1 MASKI
6 VLFLSVFNDRSEEK
20 IYNCPDGSVVF
31 GTQTNDAPVRYL
43 LQAHPDVQK
52 IICIVTTQAQE
63 AAWEHFQNI
72 VKEAAPKVV
81 TIPISYE
88 EAEDFSEKAVPSILE
103 HVKDEDIIFLD
114 VTGGFRNANMYLLL
128 LSRILSYKG
137 IRTAG
142 AVYSNYKTAAV
153 EDISYLI
160 ELFDLVGG
168 MQELTSFGNVQTL
181 RAYYEQQTGQN
192 RPRDEKIVALLD
204 SMERLTET
212 ITLCRTSQIEEHL
225 NRFNDALADAEN
237 CDDPLMR
244 TLVPVFR
251 GKFGRKLTTPGL
263 IKWCVENGM
272 IQQALT
278 IYKERIPTYLIRDR
292 KNIIEVKSDAPE
304 PDDVKSYG
312 NEDEA
317 WFCQYLLPRAGK
329 MIEGSQY
336 PYFKV
341 NCSAQELNKILM
353 DFLYIRALRN
363 MIHHAN
369 DSSTASQKDIEK
381 MLEAGYKRLENVGLE
396 DVKNALLMSLDH
408 LKTSGGKGKRT

>member
-20 IYNCPDGSVVF
+20 IYNCPDGSAVF

-72 VKEAAPKVV
+72 VKEAAPEVV

-153 EDISYLI
+153 EDISHLI

-168 MQELTSFGNVQTL
+168 MQELTSFGNVQAL

-192 RPRDEKIVALLD
+192 RPRDEK
-204 SMERLTET
+204 
-212 ITLCRTSQIEEHL
+212 
-225 NRFNDALADAEN
+225 
-237 CDDPLMR
+237 
-244 TLVPVFR
+244 
-251 GKFGRKLTTPGL
+251 
-263 IKWCVENGM
+263 
-272 IQQALT
+272 
-278 IYKERIPTYLIRDR
+278 
-292 KNIIEVKSDAPE
+292 
-304 PDDVKSYG
+304 
-312 NEDEA
+312 
-317 WFCQYLLPRAGK
+317 
-329 MIEGSQY
+329 
-336 PYFKV
+336 
-341 NCSAQELNKILM
+341 
-353 DFLYIRALRN
+353 
-363 MIHHAN
+363 
-369 DSSTASQKDIEK
+369 
-381 MLEAGYKRLENVGLE
+381 
-396 DVKNALLMSLDH
+396 
-408 LKTSGGKGKRT
+408 